1 MTFKHG
7 PLGKS
12 VSKTLYRHVEADDVE
27 ADDEDSK
34 PKKSFFSKVAG
45 TVAGKGRKFIRF
57 GRSRSEIDGG
67 RERRRRR
74 TMTTRRLATGA
85 VAAAAD
91 ASEDVEKE
99 EHELVQALGIGCYS
113 TGARPGDW
121 RVGDVILLKRYVL
134 QPGVVEPSRPAAS
147 TRKDGY
153 EEASKQT
160 SGSGLPPGPDR
171 TQSSRRSR
179 HSRHLD
185 KNASS

>member
-1 MTFKHG
+1 MSRPTMKI
-7 PLGKS
+7 PSQKN
-12 VSKTLYRHVEADDVE
+12 
-27 ADDEDSK
+27 
-34 PKKSFFSKVAG
+34 PFFQSRC

-74 TMTTRRLATGA
+74 TMTTRRLPTEA

-99 EHELVQALGIGCYS
+99 EHELVQALGVGCFA

-121 RVGDVILLKRYVL
+121 RVGDVILLKRDVL

-153 EEASKQT
+153 EEASNT
-160 SGSGLPPGPDR
+160 DEWFRVFLRGPDR
-171 TQSSRRSR
+171 TQSSKA
-179 HSRHLD
+179 D
-185 KNASS
+185 EVVIPVA